1 MIVVFLARMY
11 FRRWTYEQKTLI
23 ILSIVVLSVALISFA
38 GASIPEQMDMGNQS
52 GMDMGNQSGM
62 NMDHHGG
69 ADVSEGAINWYV
81 ITVLFSIIGIA
92 GFFATK
98 PEKPKKINFLNYA
111 PLKAL
116 LRSRWYPLIFVLPTI
131 IVFGI
136 ILLQLFFGS
145 LETSYNFGSVMVWI
159 FLWPIL
165 PVLFLLFGRLWCS
178 VCPMSRV
185 SDEVQKK
192 VGLQKKVPKFLQKY
206 GVWVV
211 IVAFL
216 IITWLDTIF
225 GIVESP
231 RNTGYL
237 LLFVFAGVVF
247 MGALFE
253 KRAWCRYLCFL
264 GGLSSNYSMSS
275 ALELRADSETCKTCK
290 TPLCYK
296 GTEKV
301 EGCSMF
307 EYPRTMD
314 SNRFCNFCSNCI
326 KNCPHDA
333 VRITPRPPT
342 SELWFIKKPRFEE
355 SFLATALIGIVV
367 SQTVVM
373 LEVWGPFMKWFE
385 STTGITDF
393 TFAWTV
399 IFTGAMLIPLVLMLV
414 SSFISTLFPRK
425 IGLPG
430 MLPDQAAEV
439 SLASE
444 SNLGKTILS
453 NFVRY
458 GYSLIPLGLGIHLA
472 HNAKHF
478 LGEGLSVIYTSA
490 SLAGFNYTG
499 DLSLLNMPTIQV
511 IQYILTL
518 LGILG
523 SVYTAHRISRNNPG
537 SKSSLLPYIVLIL
550 MFGAV
555 ALWMYS
561 VPMAARTH

>member
-1 MIVVFLARMY
+1 MNR
-11 FRRWTYEQKTLI
+11 KTLI
-23 ILSIVVLSVALISFA
+23 ILGMILLPGAFALYV
-38 GASIPEQMDMGNQS
+38 GASESQT
-52 GMDMGNQSGM
+52 M
-62 NMDHHGG
+62 NMVDHSDMN
-69 ADVSEGAINWYV
+69 ADDKHAMETSDTHAMKGNVDWLV
-81 ITVLFSIIGIA
+81 ITVLLGIIGAA
-92 GFFATK
+92 GFLASRT
-98 PEKPKKINFLNYA
+98 EKLKRLNLLNYA
-111 PLKAL
+111 PLNAL
-116 LRSRWYPLIFVLPTI
+116 LKSRWYPLIFVLPTMF
-131 IVFGI
+131 VFGI

-145 LETSYNFGSVMVWI
+145 PEASYNFGSVMVWI

-192 VGLQKKVPKFLQKY
+192 VGLHKKVPKFLQKY
-206 GVWVV
+206 GVW
-211 IVAFL
+211 IIIFAFL
-216 IITWLDTIF
+216 MITWSDSLF
-225 GIVESP
+225 GLVESP

-237 LLFVFAGVVF
+237 LLFVFAGVVL

-264 GGLSSNYSMSS
+264 GGLSGNYSMSS
-275 ALELRADSETCKTCK
+275 ALELRADGAKCRTCRDPT
-290 TPLCYK
+290 CYK

-301 EGCSMF
+301 YGCSMF

-326 KNCPHDA
+326 KNCHQDA
-333 VRITPRPPT
+333 IRITPRPPT
-342 SELWFIKKPRFEE
+342 SELWAMKKSRFED

-373 LEVWGPFMKWFE
+373 LEVWEPFMTWFE
-385 STTGITDF
+385 NTTGISDF
-393 TFAWTV
+393 TIAWTV
-399 IFTGAMLIPLVLMLV
+399 IFAGAMLIPLLLMLF
-414 SSFISTLFPRK
+414 SSFISSLFPEK
-425 IGLPG
+425 TGLDG
-430 MLPDQAAEV
+430 MIPDQTAEV
-439 SLASE
+439 NLVSE
-444 SNLGKTILS
+444 SGDVGTMLS

-490 SLAGFNYTG
+490 SLVGLEYTG

-523 SVYTAHRISRNNPG
+523 SVYTAYRITLNSPG
-537 SKSSLLPYIVLIL
+537 SRASVMPYILLIL
-550 MFGAV
+550 MFGAI

-561 VPMAARTH
+561 IPMAARAH

>member
-1 MIVVFLARMY
+1 MNK
-11 FRRWTYEQKTLI
+11 KTLI
-23 ILSIVVLSVALISFA
+23 ILSMVVLSGALISFA

-52 GMDMGNQSGM
+52 GMNMGNQGGM
-62 NMDHHGG
+62 NMDHQGG
-69 ADVSEGAINWYV
+69 TNVSEGAINWYV
-81 ITVLFSIIGIA
+81 ITMLFGIIGIA
-92 GFFATK
+92 GFFAAK
-98 PEKPKKINFLNYA
+98 PEKLKKINFLNYA

-136 ILLQLFFGS
+136 ILVQLFFGR

-192 VGLQKKVPKFLQKY
+192 VGLQRNVPKFLQKY
-206 GVWVV
+206 GVWVIIAV
-211 IVAFL
+211 FL
-216 IITWLDTIF
+216 IITWSDTIF

-237 LLFVFAGVVF
+237 MLFVFAGVVL

-275 ALELRADSETCKTCK
+275 ALELRTDSETCKACK
-290 TPLCYK
+290 TPSCYK

-367 SQTVVM
+367 IQTVVM
-373 LEVWGPFMKWFE
+373 LEIWGPFMKWFE
-385 STTGITDF
+385 NLTGITDF

-399 IFTGAMLIPLVLMLV
+399 IFAGAMLIPLVLMLV

-425 IGLPG
+425 TWLPG
-430 MLPDQAAEV
+430 MLSDQAAEV
-439 SLASE
+439 SIASE
-444 SNLGKTILS
+444 SGLGKTILS

-490 SLAGFNYTG
+490 SLVGFNLTG

-523 SVYTAHRISRNNPG
+523 SVYTAHRISLKNPG
-537 SKSSLLPYIVLIL
+537 SRASVSPYIMLIL
-550 MFGAV
+550 MFGV
-555 ALWMYS
+555 IALWIYS
-561 VPMAARTH
+561 IPMAAR